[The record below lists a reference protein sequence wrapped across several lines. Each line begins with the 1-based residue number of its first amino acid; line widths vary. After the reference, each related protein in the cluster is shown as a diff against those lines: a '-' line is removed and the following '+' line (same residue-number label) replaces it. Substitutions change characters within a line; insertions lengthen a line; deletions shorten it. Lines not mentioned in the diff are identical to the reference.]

1 MLNDRVLVG
10 KFGAAHGVRG
20 EVRLKS
26 YTGDP
31 KAIGSYKPLHDA
43 AGTRQFTIESLR
55 HLKDDLFVARIQG
68 VRDRSIA
75 ESLTNLDLYVDRK
88 ALPAAGED
96 EFYLADLVGLAAVS
110 ETGKTAGAIVAVHN
124 FGGGDILEI
133 APAAG
138 GATLLV
144 AFTKENVPRV
154 DVAGGR
160 LTLRPPA
167 EVEAEAP
174 ADDDFDRSASDEHAA
189 RASET

>member
-20 EVRLKS
+20 EVRIKS

-31 KAIGSYKPLHDA
+31 RAIGSYKPLSDA
-43 AGTRQFTIESLR
+43 AGTRQFTIEGLR

-68 VRDRSIA
+68 VRDRAAA
-75 ESLTNLDLYVDRK
+75 ESLTNLDLYVARE

-96 EFYLADLVGLAAVS
+96 EFYLADLVGLAVVS
-110 ETGKTAGAIVAVHN
+110 ETGATVGAVVAVHN

-138 GATLLV
+138 GATVLV
-144 AFTKENVPRV
+144 AFTREIVPQV
-154 DVAGGR
+154 DVAGGQ

-167 EVEAEAP
+167 EVDGETPDAALLEKDP
-174 ADDDFDRSASDEHAA
+174 ADASPEAGA
-189 RASET
+189 L

>member
-31 KAIGSYKPLHDA
+31 KAIGSYKPLSDA
-43 AGTRQFTIESLR
+43 AGDRHFTIESLR
-55 HLKDDLFVARIQG
+55 HLKDDLFVARIEG
-68 VRDRSIA
+68 VRDRALA
-75 ESLTNLDLYVDRK
+75 ERLTNLDLYVSRK
-88 ALPAAGED
+88 ALPAAEED
-96 EFYLADLVGLAAVS
+96 EFYLADLVGLAAVGEAG
-110 ETGKTAGAIVAVHN
+110 ETIGAVVAVHN

-138 GATLLV
+138 GATQLV
-144 AFTKENVPRV
+144 AFTKANVPQV

-160 LTLRPPA
+160 LTFRPPA
-167 EVEAEAP
+167 EVDGETPGGSAPDGDPANPSPEAGAL
-174 ADDDFDRSASDEHAA
+174 
-189 RASET
+189 

>member
-31 KAIGSYKPLHDA
+31 KAIGSYKPLSDA
-43 AGTRQFTIESLR
+43 AGTRHFTIESLR
-55 HLKDDLFVARIQG
+55 HLKDDLFVARIEG
-68 VRDRSIA
+68 VRDRAIA
-75 ESLTNLDLYVDRK
+75 ESLTNLDLYISRK
-88 ALPAAGED
+88 ALPAADED
-96 EFYLADLVGLAAVS
+96 EFYLADLVGLAAVGEAG
-110 ETGKTAGAIVAVHN
+110 ETIGVVIAVYN

-138 GATLLV
+138 GATQLV
-144 AFTKENVPRV
+144 AFTKANVPQV

-167 EVEAEAP
+167 EVDGETSGASAP
-174 ADDDFDRSASDEHAA
+174 ASEPDASPEAGA
-189 RASET
+189 L